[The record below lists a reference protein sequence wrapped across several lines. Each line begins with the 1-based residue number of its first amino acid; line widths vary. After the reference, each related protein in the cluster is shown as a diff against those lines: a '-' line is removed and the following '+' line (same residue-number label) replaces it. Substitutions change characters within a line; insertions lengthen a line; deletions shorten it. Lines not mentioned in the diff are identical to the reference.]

1 MKQYFL
7 DYIRELKDTLDKLDL
22 EVFSQIN
29 DLLFQALKKEKF
41 VFTMGNGGSGSTA
54 SHLVSDLNK
63 GACFDQPKK
72 FKALCLNDN
81 VPTLLAYANDVSFSD
96 TFKEQLKN
104 FMQEGDVVIGF
115 SGSGNSENV
124 IKALDYANSC
134 GGITIGFTGY
144 DGGRISQIVKHSLI
158 VPVHDMQK
166 SEDIHFVLAHM
177 IMRTMRNRLQSSCAN
192 TEDP

>member
-7 DYIRELKDTLDKLDL
+7 DYIKDLKTALDELDL
-22 EVFSQIN
+22 EIFSQIN
-29 DLLFQALKKEKF
+29 DLLFLSLERGKH

-81 VPTLLAYANDVSFSD
+81 VPTLLAYANDVSFND
-96 TFKEQLKN
+96 IFVEQLKN
-104 FMQEGDVVIGF
+104 FMHQEDIVIGF

-124 IKALDYANSC
+124 IRALDYANFH
-134 GGITIGFTGY
+134 GGITIGFTGH
-144 DGGRISQIVKHSLI
+144 DGGKISQIAQHSLNA
-158 VPVHDMQK
+158 PVHDMQK
-166 SEDIHFVLAHM
+166 SEDIHFILAHM
-177 IMRTMRNRLQSSCAN
+177 IMRTMRRQLQSSYKH
-192 TEDP
+192 TKED

>member
-7 DYIRELKDTLDKLDL
+7 DYIKELKATLDKLDL

-29 DLLFQALKKEKF
+29 ELLFQALEKEKY

-81 VPTLLAYANDVSFSD
+81 IPTLLAYANDVSFSD
-96 TFKEQLKN
+96 IFKEQLKN
-104 FMQEGDVVIGF
+104 FMHEEDIVIGF

-124 IKALDYANSC
+124 IKAMDYANSY

-144 DGGRISQIVKHSLI
+144 DGGRISQIAKHSLNA
-158 VPVHDMQK
+158 PVHDMQK

-177 IMRTMRNRLQSSCAN
+177 IMRTMRSRLQSS
-192 TEDP
+192 